1 MFLFTSRPMA
11 PKTPLLKRKY
21 LLRKHRK
28 MSGTPA
34 LPSSHVYKGMRGSGA
49 GVGGWW
55 IFTPQGEESP
65 GSLLGWGR
73 GVLLFAQPQVPAW
86 GKAGPGAEE
95 TGQQS
100 LSGGEGSALK
110 PTKLKEGL
118 SGPVSFPQPVG
129 KVGMER

>member
-1 MFLFTSRPMA
+1 MPTQAGETTMP
-11 PKTPLLKRKY
+11 PPVEKRV
-21 LLRKHRK
+21 LCCLN
-28 MSGTPA
+28 
-34 LPSSHVYKGMRGSGA
+34 LCGA

>member
-55 IFTPQGEESP
+55 FIVVLVVWSGVRILRSSSDLDHEGTLRKPVSICES
-65 GSLLGWGR
+65 
-73 GVLLFAQPQVPAW
+73 
-86 GKAGPGAEE
+86 AGGL
-95 TGQQS
+95 S
-100 LSGGEGSALK
+100 LSSVSVSAYCC
-110 PTKLKEGL
+110 
-118 SGPVSFPQPVG
+118 
-129 KVGMER
+129 